1 MPSSGLIASV
11 LFDGTDQ
18 YLYMVSIPSSGLI
31 ASQNVAAVEKTDD
44 VSIPSSGLIAS
55 LKEE

>member
-31 ASQNVAAVEKTDD
+31 ASNTDNYD
-44 VSIPSSGLIAS
+44 EILNRFNT
-55 LKEE
+55 L